1 MIFPQLIRKQLLE
14 FDSWVGNCPS
24 HIFNVYHRNSFI
36 PDEKNQGLEKK
47 IWLRGTYQK
56 YLEPSPAS
64 NQSYLSVNNFFFFY
78 NSFRSL
84 AVKEINIPLEDLIE
98 ES

>member
-47 IWLRGTYQK
+47 I
-56 YLEPSPAS
+56 
-64 NQSYLSVNNFFFFY
+64 
-78 NSFRSL
+78 
-84 AVKEINIPLEDLIE
+84 
-98 ES
+98 